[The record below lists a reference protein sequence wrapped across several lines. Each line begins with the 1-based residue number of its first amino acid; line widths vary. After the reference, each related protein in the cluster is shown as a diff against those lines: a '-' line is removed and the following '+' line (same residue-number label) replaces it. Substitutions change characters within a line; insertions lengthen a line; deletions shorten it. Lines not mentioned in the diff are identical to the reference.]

1 MYTARMSKK
10 DAVTAHKE
18 MHGRSLGPFIHDIVY
33 GGNDGI
39 ITTFAVVAGTVGAD
53 MPAYVIIILGLSNL
67 LADGVSMAS
76 GAFLSLKSEMDQYHK
91 LEEEE
96 SREIDLYPEEEK
108 REVREAFEAKGLKG
122 KMLEQMTDIVTSN
135 RKLWLE
141 TMMREEH
148 GMLRESSDRPLV
160 HGVVTFLAFIV
171 FGAIPLVPY
180 LFSIFP
186 DARFT
191 VAVTSTAIALT
202 LLGVTRSIVTRR
214 RIILGTLEILAVG
227 CFSSAVAYGI
237 GALLKGFVGA
247 EL

>member
-1 MYTARMSKK
+1 MKPQSIS
-10 DAVTAHKE
+10 AHEE

-39 ITTFAVVAGTVGAD
+39 ITTFAIVAGTVGAD

-67 LADGVSMAS
+67 IADGTSMAS
-76 GAFLSLKSEMDQYHK
+76 GAYLSLKSEADQYHK
-91 LEEEE
+91 LEAEEDA
-96 SREIDLYPEEEK
+96 EIDMHPDAEKEEI
-108 REVREAFEAKGLKG
+108 REAFKHKGVTG
-122 KMLEQMTDIVTSN
+122 KALDQMVSIVTSN

-148 GMLRESSDRPLV
+148 GMLRESSDRPV
-160 HGVVTFLAFIV
+160 THGFITFLSFVV
-171 FGAIPLVPY
+171 FGSIPLIPY
-180 LFSIFP
+180 LFNIAP

-191 VAVTSTAIALT
+191 VAVSSTAIALT
-202 LLGVTRSIVTRR
+202 LLGITRSIVTRR

-227 CFSSAVAYGI
+227 CCSSGVAYGI
-237 GALLKGFVGA
+237 GVLLKGFVGV